1 MNPKIALAEYEALIH
16 RTRATIDFD
25 DDTGT
30 DQTVLHQA
38 LNLLIYEERERITR
52 TKARLSHR
60 LAEHQDLLV
69 QLNHYTKNA
78 IEHIVA
84 GAAGIEP
91 IRLENWQRHTLDD
104 AVAVARM
111 IFHISNLSAIRQ
123 MEGEIIGREP
133 HDDARYGYIEAL
145 LNLLDQTKTSS
156 RCLYTNALT
165 PKRTEELGVKTLADQ
180 SEQAVQQ
187 SELIAERYRG
197 QSFKGRIETH
207 AIVDQI
213 ISRALPTECAVKLP
227 TRRMSEIEMLVICE
241 ATIQALNTMA
251 DLSDRW
257 TAAGHWEAV
266 QSVNLVAGHYS
277 ERVADT
283 AYKIEPPDED
293 EPGYRVN
300 LDLAEAIEE
309 IERVSGRMNKH
320 PEGQPDAYREVWNDQ
335 MTNAR
340 RQLTAG
346 VALAGH
352 TKALGYLL
360 SRIVTCTDDELA
372 AAISSAT
379 WVNENVIRE
388 TIKMEP
394 PNDPE
399 SMTIWNEAQYKL
411 EELDRGDTP
420 ASRAIKRLQPLRL
433 SPALASPLMADE
445 VEDATRTNSHTG
457 QYGSTITQVAGVSP
471 EEWIFQYQYQGALHA
486 KLLGEP
492 YNHGIDLAT
501 VLDHMEDVERLASTL
516 KMFNAELQ
524 DDVRD
529 IAARTR
535 ELATYRL
542 HTIPE
547 FIFDVAVNRMVE
559 LTGRTTAVHAVID
572 AMTNSRPS
580 ASRYIKNVH
589 HSGSHF
595 LRPHEYAAIIQT
607 AKNTGIPGP
616 AITELCHRLGLTEET
631 MVEFNISQYY
641 QVPEEKAIEAAAVIS
656 MISME
661 AGEEA
666 ARQLGWDEDLAHK
679 ALIGN
684 EDDEDEDEEDD

>member
-1 MNPKIALAEYEALIH
+1 MNTDIALAEYEALIH
-16 RTRATIDFD
+16 RTRATVDFD

-38 LNLLIYEERERITR
+38 LNMLIYEERERISRTR
-52 TKARLSHR
+52 ARLSHR
-60 LAEHQDLLV
+60 LAEHQKLLV
-69 QLNHYTKNA
+69 QLSHYTKNT

-84 GAAGIEP
+84 GTTGIEP

-111 IFHISNLSAIRQ
+111 IFHIANLSAIRQ
-123 MEGEIIGREP
+123 MEGEIIGRKPSDE
-133 HDDARYGYIEAL
+133 ARYGYIEAL

-156 RCLYTNALT
+156 RCLYASPLT
-165 PKRTEELGVKTLADQ
+165 PERTQQLGVKTLADQ

-197 QSFKGRIETH
+197 QSLRRLETEEMTER
-207 AIVDQI
+207 I

-227 TRRMSEIEMLVICE
+227 SRQMSEIEMLVICE
-241 ATIQALNTMA
+241 AAIQALSTMA
-251 DLSDRW
+251 DLSKQW
-257 TAAGHWEAV
+257 AATGQWEAV

-277 ERVADT
+277 ERVADK
-283 AYKIEPPDED
+283 AYKTEPPDED

-300 LDLAEAIEE
+300 LDLDQAIEE
-309 IERVSGRMNKH
+309 IERVSGRMDQH
-320 PEGQPDAYREVWNDQ
+320 PEGQPNAYREIWNDQ
-335 MTNAR
+335 MTSTR
-340 RQLTAG
+340 RKFTAAT
-346 VALAGH
+346 ALAGH

-360 SRIVTCTDDELA
+360 SRIVNCTEDELA
-372 AAISSAT
+372 TAISSAT
-379 WVNENVIRE
+379 WVNENVMRE

-399 SMTIWNEAQYKL
+399 SMTIWNEAQHAL

-445 VEDATRTNSHTG
+445 VEDATRSNSHTG
-457 QYGSTITQVAGVSP
+457 QYGSTITQVAGVPP
-471 EEWIFQYQYQGALHA
+471 EEWIFQYQYQGALQA

-492 YNHGIDLAT
+492 YDHGIDLAT
-501 VLDHMEDVERLASTL
+501 VLDHMEDVERLASTMRTFDADL
-516 KMFNAELQ
+516 R

-535 ELATYRL
+535 ELATYQL
-542 HTIPE
+542 HTIPVDL
-547 FIFDVAVNRMVE
+547 FDVAVTRMVE

-607 AKNTGIPGP
+607 AKNTGIPRP

-631 MVEFNISQYY
+631 MAEFNISQYY
-641 QVPEEKAIEAAAVIS
+641 QVPEETAIKAAAVIC
-656 MISME
+656 MVSME

-666 ARQLGWDEDLAHK
+666 ARQLGWDETLAYE
-679 ALIGN
+679 ALLADEN
-684 EDDEDEDEEDD
+684 DEDDEDD

>member
-1 MNPKIALAEYEALIH
+1 MNTEIALAEYEALIH
-16 RTRATIDFD
+16 RTRATVDFD

-30 DQTVLHQA
+30 DQTVLQQA
-38 LNLLIYEERERITR
+38 LNMLIYEERERISRTR
-52 TKARLSHR
+52 ARLSHR
-60 LAEHQDLLV
+60 LAEHQELLV
-69 QLNHYTKNA
+69 QLSHYTKNA

-84 GAAGIEP
+84 GTTGIEP

-111 IFHISNLSAIRQ
+111 IFHIANLSAIRQ

-133 HDDARYGYIEAL
+133 SDEARYGYIEAL

-156 RCLYTNALT
+156 RCLYASPLT
-165 PKRTEELGVKTLADQ
+165 PERTQQLGVKTLTEQ

-197 QSFKGRIETH
+197 QSFTRCLETEEI
-207 AIVDQI
+207 AERI

-227 TRRMSEIEMLVICE
+227 SRQMSEIEMLVICE
-241 ATIQALNTMA
+241 AAIQALNTMA
-251 DLSDRW
+251 DLSKQW
-257 TAAGHWEAV
+257 AATGHWEAV
-266 QSVNLVAGHYS
+266 QSVNLVAGHYR

-283 AYKIEPPDED
+283 AYKIDPPDED
-293 EPGYRVN
+293 EPGYRVH
-300 LDLAEAIEE
+300 LDLDQAILE
-309 IERVSGRMNKH
+309 IERVSGRMDKH
-320 PEGQPDAYREVWNDQ
+320 PEGQPNAYRDTWNDQ
-335 MTNAR
+335 MTNTR
-340 RQLTAG
+340 RKFTAA

-352 TKALGYLL
+352 TEALGYLL
-360 SRIVTCTDDELA
+360 SRIVNCTEDELA

-379 WVNENVIRE
+379 WVNENVMRE

-394 PNDPE
+394 PDDPE
-399 SMTIWNEAQYKL
+399 SMAIWNEAQHAL
-411 EELDRGDTP
+411 EELDRGDTQ

-445 VEDATRTNSHTG
+445 VEDATRSNSHTG
-457 QYGSTITQVAGVSP
+457 QYGSTITQVAGVPP
-471 EEWIFQYQYQGALHA
+471 EEWIFQYQYQGALQA

-492 YNHGIDLAT
+492 YNHGIDLTT
-501 VLDHMEDVERLASTL
+501 VLDHMEDVERLAST
-516 KMFNAELQ
+516 MRTFDADLQ

-547 FIFDVAVNRMVE
+547 FMFDLAVNRIVE

-589 HSGSHF
+589 HAGSHF
-595 LRPHEYAAIIQT
+595 LRPDEYAAIIQT
-607 AKNTGIPGP
+607 AKDTGIPGP
-616 AITELCHRLGLTEET
+616 AITELCNRLGLTEET
-631 MVEFNISQYY
+631 MEEFNISQYY
-641 QVPEEKAIEAAAVIS
+641 QVPEEKAIEAATVIC
-656 MISME
+656 MISTE

-666 ARQLGWDEDLAHK
+666 ARQLGWDEALAYE
-679 ALIGN
+679 AFLGD
-684 EDDEDEDEEDD
+684 EDDEDDEDA

>member
-52 TKARLSHR
+52 TRARLSHR

-78 IEHIVA
+78 IEHIVAGAAGAA

-156 RCLYTNALT
+156 RCLYANSLT

-197 QSFKGRIETH
+197 QSFTGRIETQ

-241 ATIQALNTMA
+241 AAIQALNTMA

-257 TAAGHWEAV
+257 AAAGHWEAV

-300 LDLAEAIEE
+300 LDLADCPRSNRRNRACIWTNEQTSRRPTRRLPGSL
-309 IERVSGRMNKH
+309 ER
-320 PEGQPDAYREVWNDQ
+320 PDDQ
-335 MTNAR
+335 HSPPTH
-340 RQLTAG
+340 G
-346 VALAGH
+346 W
-352 TKALGYLL
+352 
-360 SRIVTCTDDELA
+360 SRT
-372 AAISSAT
+372 
-379 WVNENVIRE
+379 
-388 TIKMEP
+388 
-394 PNDPE
+394 
-399 SMTIWNEAQYKL
+399 
-411 EELDRGDTP
+411 
-420 ASRAIKRLQPLRL
+420 SR
-433 SPALASPLMADE
+433 
-445 VEDATRTNSHTG
+445 TH
-457 QYGSTITQVAGVSP
+457 
-471 EEWIFQYQYQGALHA
+471 QG
-486 KLLGEP
+486 
-492 YNHGIDLAT
+492 
-501 VLDHMEDVERLASTL
+501 
-516 KMFNAELQ
+516 
-524 DDVRD
+524 
-529 IAARTR
+529 
-535 ELATYRL
+535 
-542 HTIPE
+542 
-547 FIFDVAVNRMVE
+547 
-559 LTGRTTAVHAVID
+559 
-572 AMTNSRPS
+572 
-580 ASRYIKNVH
+580 
-589 HSGSHF
+589 
-595 LRPHEYAAIIQT
+595 
-607 AKNTGIPGP
+607 TGIP
-616 AITELCHRLGLTEET
+616 AQQDSNLHR
-631 MVEFNISQYY
+631 
-641 QVPEEKAIEAAAVIS
+641 
-656 MISME
+656 
-661 AGEEA
+661 
-666 ARQLGWDEDLAHK
+666 R
-679 ALIGN
+679 
-684 EDDEDEDEEDD
+684 